1 MKGLMNTI
9 VEWVLDL
16 MERIGGPGIALGIFL
31 ENLFPPIPSEVI
43 LPLAGFTAAGG
54 RYTPVEAVLW
64 ATLGSVTGALLLYGL
79 GAALGLDRLRLI
91 AQRMPLVDV
100 ADIDKADGWFDRHG
114 PKAVFLGRFIP
125 GIRSLISIPAGIDR
139 MSLPTF
145 LGLTTAGSLLW
156 NSLFIWIGYQLG
168 DRYHLVE
175 QYMDPISKVVYALIV
190 LAALGTVAWMVRRS
204 LRRRHDPD
212 DFVDLEPTQD

>member
-1 MKGLMNTI
+1 MNTI
-9 VEWVLDL
+9 VEWVVDL
-16 MERIGGPGIALGIFL
+16 MERIGGPGIALAIFL
-31 ENLFPPIPSEVI
+31 ENIFPPIPSEVV

-91 AQRMPLVDV
+91 AQKMPLVDV
-100 ADIDKADGWFDRHG
+100 ADIDKADAWFDKHG
-114 PKAVFLGRFIP
+114 GKAVFFGRFIP

-139 MSLPTF
+139 MRLTSF
-145 LGLTTAGSLLW
+145 IGLTTLGSALW
-156 NSLFIWIGYQLG
+156 NTLFVTIGYRLG
-168 DRYHLVE
+168 SNYDVVE

-190 LAALGTVAWMVRRS
+190 LAVLGTIVWMARRAT
-204 LRRRHDPD
+204 RRRHDPD
-212 DFVDLEPTQD
+212 DFVDLETD